1 MKVEWTAQV
10 KTDTAAEALDLAMA
24 KWWFFAHCT
33 KKQFAEYSQKLKANC
48 SLCLLS
54 IYDDDD
60 MADCQS
66 CVMGQ
71 YNNDI
76 NAYKCHALVLEAV
89 ALSKRVVVAADLTQ
103 FHAAAR
109 KVYDKLKS
117 LRGKV

>member
-1 MKVEWTAQV
+1 MKVEWVKQV

-33 KKQFAEYSQKLKANC
+33 WEQLTNTREVSVI
-48 SLCLLS
+48 LC
-54 IYDDDD
+54 
-60 MADCQS
+60 
-66 CVMGQ
+66 
-71 YNNDI
+71 
-76 NAYKCHALVLEAV
+76 ALCMYYEQCKVCTFDPYC
-89 ALSKRVVVAADLTQ
+89 ADLFCKASSLYTRARGHKDALPQ